1 MLSCRVVVWLN
12 RVENDEEVNYFVGKR
27 MWLFVMICVLSE
39 NEVRGYNIDWFFL
52 WFLIE
57 YGGLW
62 WGK

>member
-1 MLSCRVVVWLN
+1 
-12 RVENDEEVNYFVGKR
+12 